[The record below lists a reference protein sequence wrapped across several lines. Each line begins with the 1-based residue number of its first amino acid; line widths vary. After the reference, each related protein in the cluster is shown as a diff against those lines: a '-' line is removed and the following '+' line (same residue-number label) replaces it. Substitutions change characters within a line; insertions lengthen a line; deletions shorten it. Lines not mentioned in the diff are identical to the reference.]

1 MNFFKALV
9 FFYFLVFHHEVL
21 SILPH
26 RLLTEPTVSGL
37 NQTAKLANNVPHVYY
52 VNLDKASDRKKSTQ
66 NLLDGCGYRYT
77 RIKAL
82 TPKDLFK
89 ELPLNF
95 STPKLRNREIGR
107 EILKS
112 CTISHL
118 KAIYTAV
125 RDYKLATAVHNSA
138 QKMPHY
144 ALMIEDDI
152 RFLFDFH
159 DWKGIH
165 TYVYVCPYM
174 YIDICIHINIH
185 VYKSI

>member
-1 MNFFKALV
+1 MNFFEAVV
-9 FFYFLVFHHEVL
+9 FFYILVFYHVAL

-26 RLLTEPTVSGL
+26 RLLTETTASGL
-37 NQTAKLANNVPHVYY
+37 NQTVQTANKVPHVYY

-66 NLLDGCGYRYT
+66 NLLDGCGYKYT

-95 STPKLRNREIGR
+95 STPKLRNREIAR

-112 CTISHL
+112 CTISHM

-125 RDYKLATAVHNSA
+125 RDYKLATVIHNPA
-138 QKMPHY
+138 QRIPHY
-144 ALMIEDDI
+144 AL